1 MTHTPPVFSAAQAL
15 RSAFLPRIQTHARRP
30 VTGSLNVYKLKR
42 LNHSERQ
49 PLQHRFGAR
58 AQQIPWPK
66 IPTTPSLKAP
76 RDEAIRH
83 QRVHIVEEDG
93 SIGPAIPLRQVL
105 GRFDRT
111 EYSLVELISPS
122 ENYGSICKIMSK
134 RTLRE
139 QEYARSRT
147 SKPKPAK
154 QIELN
159 WAIDPNDLE
168 NRLNQM
174 ESFIAKGKKVE
185 LILTSKARKRK
196 ATEPEAQ
203 KTLAAV
209 KEKIQEIGAI
219 QSKKMQGRLLG
230 HVQFFLEG
238 KK

>member
-1 MTHTPPVFSAAQAL
+1 MTHTRPVFSAAQAL

-30 VTGSLNVYKLKR
+30 VTGSLNVHKLKR

-49 PLQHRFGAR
+49 PLQH
-58 AQQIPWPK
+58 P
-66 IPTTPSLKAP
+66 P